1 MDIKF
6 PAQEDPFGRTMA
18 KAVFCCLIALAIGMF
33 LGNALGAFLGTDES
47 VLTTSA
53 YTDNMSAVRSMFT
66 DPDQMNS
73 YMDTAQRVLEMDGL
87 KLYSSRDHQKMLARY
102 QGAFYDAEELLGEDL
117 RPSLLELM
125 NTEDA
130 LYGIETASG
139 APIDGVRL
147 WNLSV
152 QDGVVYFFLHYDEAG
167 YVGIAYDHTEQVFAG
182 NMDEAL
188 QLTAKMPDVQGIWY
202 IIYNMEGAQ

>member
-6 PAQEDPFGRTMA
+6 PTREDPFGKTMA
-18 KAVFCCLIALAIGMF
+18 KAVFCCLLAIAVGVF

-47 VLTTSA
+47 VISTSA
-53 YTDNMSAVRSMFT
+53 YTDNMSAARTMFT

-73 YMDTAQRVLEMDGL
+73 YMDMAATVLDMDGL

-102 QGAFYDAEELLGEDL
+102 QGQFYDAEALLGEKL

-130 LYGIETASG
+130 LYGVETSAG
-139 APIDGVRL
+139 TPVEDLRL

-152 QDGVVYFFLHYDEAG
+152 QDGVVYFFLHYDDEG
-167 YVGIAYDHTEQVFAG
+167 YVGIAYDHTETVLSE

-188 QLTAKMPDVQGIWY
+188 PLTAKYEDVQGIWY
-202 IIYNMEGAQ
+202 IIYHMGD